1 MTRKKRHR
9 YTQHTDHKKP
19 IKRARFGTGEL
30 DSFSDEQKSLLLNQ
44 LGAGNSPITAGISDI
59 AKNAAKKTGGIQN
72 LAKMFGGMFPKTTVG
87 KTLQMLKNKN
97 GQIGFLKQNQQL
109 MFQKLLQAITQNDQL
124 TKKQNVLI
132 QNLNKANKINEAR
145 NLKSREEKGKSS
157 PMRRGGIVK

>member
-1 MTRKKRHR
+1 
-9 YTQHTDHKKP
+9 
-19 IKRARFGTGEL
+19 
-30 DSFSDEQKSLLLNQ
+30 
-44 LGAGNSPITAGISDI
+44 
-59 AKNAAKKTGGIQN
+59 
-72 LAKMFGGMFPKTTVG
+72 
-87 KTLQMLKNKN
+87 
-97 GQIGFLKQNQQL
+97 